1 MNSLLMALETDDNKE
16 NGGMDEMWTKVLEG
30 FELTY
35 YITFIILTGLL
46 VWYAVK
52 TYFLQAKKSFQILCK
67 LCVISDIPGGTAKGF
82 GVEIYNHGNVVK
94 ENLILNYQ
102 DKYYTTIDYI
112 KPNEAVVIPLGTII
126 ELPAGKNIL
135 SCNLK
140 NVTPSDIS
148 QISLSIDGKVKQYKV
163 NTDLLYSYHGG
174 ATALNDIVDALKD
187 IGAKIEKRR

>member
-1 MNSLLMALETDDNKE
+1 MAIFVTYNNKG

-46 VWYAVK
+46 VWYAAK
-52 TYFLQAKKSFQILCK
+52 TYFLQSKKSFQILCK
-67 LCVISDIPGGTAKGF
+67 LCVISDIPGGKAKGF

-94 ENLILNYQ
+94 ENLILGYQ

-112 KPNEAVVIPLGTII
+112 KPNESVVIPLGTII
-126 ELPAGKNIL
+126 ELPGGKNIL
-135 SCNLK
+135 MCNLEQ
-140 NVTPSDIS
+140 VTPSEIS
-148 QISLSIDGKVKQYKV
+148 QISLSIDGTTKQDVV

-174 ATALNDIVDALKD
+174 ATALNDIANVWKD
-187 IGAKIEKRR
+187 IDAKIGKIGKGR

>member
-1 MNSLLMALETDDNKE
+1 
-16 NGGMDEMWTKVLEG
+16 MDEMWTKVLEG
-30 FELTY
+30 FELIY
-35 YITFIILTGLL
+35 YIAFIILTGLL
-46 VWYAVK
+46 VWYAAK
-52 TYFLQAKKSFQILCK
+52 TYFLQTKKSFQILCK